1 MQERPCLLFV
11 FHRVVSNSNRESR
24 RSPMS
29 PTVNPRLRLRRKEN
43 IMATTIKSLGSML
56 DDEWKM
62 ELETLR
68 ILDRAGVDFAGR
80 SDCTLIQTEHSIYL
94 FLEHTPAERS
104 GLLVGGAVGEKPTA
118 AYLVGS
124 MDLATGEADYPTCL
138 RAGERA
144 IFQIMS
150 QGVCKRIIT
159 SPVVNVVHRQ
169 VRATQSNATRK
180 EPFLQ
185 DSCETV

>member
-1 MQERPCLLFV
+1 
-11 FHRVVSNSNRESR
+11 
-24 RSPMS
+24 
-29 PTVNPRLRLRRKEN
+29 
-43 IMATTIKSLGSML
+43 MATTIKSLGSML

-104 GLLVGGAVGEKPTA
+104 GLLVGGAVGENPTA

-124 MDLATGEADYPTCL
+124 MDLATGEIDYPTCL

>member
-1 MQERPCLLFV
+1 
-11 FHRVVSNSNRESR
+11 
-24 RSPMS
+24 
-29 PTVNPRLRLRRKEN
+29 
-43 IMATTIKSLGSML
+43 MATTIKSLGSML

-104 GLLVGGAVGEKPTA
+104 GLLVGGAVGERPTA

-138 RAGERA
+138 RTGERA

-159 SPVVNVVHRQ
+159 SPVVSVVHRQ
-169 VRATQSNATRK
+169 VGATQSNATHK
-180 EPFLQ
+180 EAFVP
-185 DSCETV
+185 DSCESV

>member
-1 MQERPCLLFV
+1 M
-11 FHRVVSNSNRESR
+11 
-24 RSPMS
+24 
-29 PTVNPRLRLRRKEN
+29 T
-43 IMATTIKSLGSML
+43 TTITSLGSML
-56 DDEWKM
+56 DDEWKI

-80 SDCTLIQTEHSIYL
+80 SNCTLIQTAHSIYL

-104 GLLVGGAVGEKPTA
+104 GLLVGGAVGERPTA

-138 RAGERA
+138 RTGERA

-150 QGVCKRIIT
+150 QGVSKRIIT
-159 SPVVNVVHRQ
+159 SPVVSVVHRQ
-169 VRATQSNATRK
+169 VGATQSNVTRK
-180 EPFLQ
+180 EAFVP
-185 DSCETV
+185 DSCESV

>member
-1 MQERPCLLFV
+1 M
-11 FHRVVSNSNRESR
+11 
-24 RSPMS
+24 
-29 PTVNPRLRLRRKEN
+29 T
-43 IMATTIKSLGSML
+43 TTIKSLGSML

-94 FLEHTPAERS
+94 FLEHTAAERS

-144 IFQIMS
+144 VFQIMS

-180 EPFLQ
+180 EPFVQ
-185 DSCETV
+185 ESFESV

>member
-1 MQERPCLLFV
+1 MTT
-11 FHRVVSNSNRESR
+11 
-24 RSPMS
+24 
-29 PTVNPRLRLRRKEN
+29 TV
-43 IMATTIKSLGSML
+43 TSLGSML

-62 ELETLR
+62 ELETLT

-80 SDCTLIQTEHSIYL
+80 SNCTLIQTAHSIYL

-169 VRATQSNATRK
+169 VRATQANTTRK
-180 EPFLQ
+180 EPFVQ
-185 DSCETV
+185 DSFETV

>member
-1 MQERPCLLFV
+1 M
-11 FHRVVSNSNRESR
+11 
-24 RSPMS
+24 
-29 PTVNPRLRLRRKEN
+29 
-43 IMATTIKSLGSML
+43 TTITSLGSML

-62 ELETLR
+62 ELEASR

-80 SDCTLIQTEHSIYL
+80 SNCTLIQTAHSIYL

-104 GLLVGGAVGEKPTA
+104 GLLVGGAVGENPTA

-150 QGVCKRIIT
+150 QGVCKRVTT

-169 VRATQSNATRK
+169 VRATQSNVTRE
-180 EPFLQ
+180 EPFVPDALE
-185 DSCETV
+185 SV

>member
-1 MQERPCLLFV
+1 M
-11 FHRVVSNSNRESR
+11 
-24 RSPMS
+24 
-29 PTVNPRLRLRRKEN
+29 T
-43 IMATTIKSLGSML
+43 TTITSLGSML
-56 DDEWKM
+56 DDEWKI

-80 SDCTLIQTEHSIYL
+80 SNCTLIQTAHSIYL

-104 GLLVGGAVGEKPTA
+104 GLLVGGAVGERPTA

-159 SPVVNVVHRQ
+159 SPVVSVVHRQ
-169 VRATQSNATRK
+169 VGATQSNVTRK
-180 EPFLQ
+180 EAFVP
-185 DSCETV
+185 DSCESV